1 MAPAVGWVEWGLE
14 GGDLVPELRQPLL
27 ESRDRLLQG
36 GNLIED
42 LGDDPQKRLDHQQG
56 ETRKRRHTWNLT
68 TVRQTARIP

>member
-36 GNLIED
+36 GHLIED
-42 LGDDPQKRLDHQQG
+42 LGDDPQKA
-56 ETRKRRHTWNLT
+56 T
-68 TVRQTARIP
+68 